1 MFTITPTAAS
11 QILQAAESAD
21 ESGNTPVMLRVA
33 VKVEDAQ
40 LVYGMGFDEARDDD
54 HIIQSE
60 SVTVLISPHS
70 KDLLTGATLD
80 FVELAPGEFQFVFMN
95 PNELPA
101 ASCGGSSSSSGCGGC
116 GKSCG

>member
-1 MFTITPTAAS
+1 MFTVTPAAAS

-33 VKVEDAQ
+33 VKIEDGQ

-54 HIIQSE
+54 HITQSA

-70 KDLLTGATLD
+70 RELLRGATLD

-95 PNELPA
+95 PNEPPTNCA
-101 ASCGGSSSSSGCGGC
+101 GTRSSGCGGC
-116 GKSCG
+116 GGSCG